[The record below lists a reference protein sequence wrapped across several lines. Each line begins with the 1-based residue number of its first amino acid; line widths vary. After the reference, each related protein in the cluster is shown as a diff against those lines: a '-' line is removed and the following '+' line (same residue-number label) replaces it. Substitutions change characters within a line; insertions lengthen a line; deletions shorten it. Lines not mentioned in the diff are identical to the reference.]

1 MLSAQRIVN
10 ALCVLAGVGLF
21 GACSQTGGRP
31 AAHDAFGRQTPT
43 TSTTRSGSARRPAA
57 RVKQPYDSTIRAVVA
72 DLQQFWATQFAKEY
86 GDRYPPLHTFYAYG
100 PSTNM
105 PVCDGQ
111 RVPYLLLQG
120 NAFYCGDGDDDF
132 IAWDD
137 VGLFPRLDRV
147 YGHFTIAL
155 VLAHEW
161 GHAIQHRAE
170 VDEDTIIMEQ
180 QADCFAGAWA
190 KHLPTTPAGSALS
203 VDPADLD
210 SAVAGLIGFRDPVG
224 LTPATEGSHG
234 TGFDRVR
241 AFQEG
246 YADGVSRCAAYVDDP
261 PTLVGLAFPDLRS
274 RLFGGDRPFRNVVPE
289 VTENL
294 DGYWGQF
301 FDRTT
306 VEPLAGPDRASC
318 IGGALGAEGV
328 PTDDLSYCP
337 ADRTVRW
344 RVDAMRTIYDDS
356 GDFAVAAA
364 FAEVWARI
372 YAAHD
377 DGAAVSTY
385 RADCRSGAWARG
397 VYDIT
402 PRGGEP
408 NSRRYSPVFGDKAID
423 LQALTLF
430 PGDLDE
436 AVQALLGSVGG
447 VARGPN
453 KPFARVDAFRRGF
466 FHGPDAC

>member
-1 MLSAQRIVN
+1 MLRAQTMVC
-10 ALCVLAGVGLF
+10 ALVCVGLL
-21 GACSQTGGRP
+21 GACSQTGGMP
-31 AAHDAFGRQTPT
+31 AAHDAFGRPTPT
-43 TSTTRSGSARRPAA
+43 TLTTQPDTVRRPAA

-72 DLQQFWATQFAKEY
+72 DLQRFWSAQFAKEY
-86 GDRYPPLHTFYAYG
+86 GDTYEPMRTFYAYG

-120 NAFYCGDGDDDF
+120 NAFYCGDGGDDF

-137 VGLFPRLDRV
+137 VGLFPRLDRI
-147 YGHFTIAL
+147 YGRFTIAL

-203 VDPADLD
+203 ADPADLD
-210 SAVAGLIGFRDPVG
+210 SAVAGLVGFRDPIGV
-224 LTPATEGSHG
+224 TQATEGSHG

-246 YADGVSRCAAYVDDP
+246 YADGVTRCVEYENDP

-274 RLFGGDRPFRNVVPE
+274 RLFGGDRPFRSVVPQ
-289 VTENL
+289 VTKSL
-294 DGYWGQF
+294 DVHWGRL
-301 FDRTT
+301 FDATK
-306 VEPLAGPDRASC
+306 VESVAGPDRASC
-318 IGGALGAEGV
+318 VGDALGAEGV
-328 PTDDLSYCP
+328 PTNDLSYCP

-344 RVDAMRTIYDDS
+344 RVDAMRSIYDEK
-356 GDFAVAAA
+356 GDFAVAVA
-364 FAEVWARI
+364 FAKVWARI
-372 YAAHD
+372 YAVHD
-377 DGAAVSTY
+377 DGPTVSSH
-385 RADCRSGAWARG
+385 RADCRSGAWARE

-402 PRGGEP
+402 PKGGEP
-408 NSRRYSPVFGDKAID
+408 NLNRYSPVFGGKAFDIGVM
-423 LQALTLF
+423 TLL

-436 AVQALLGSVGG
+436 AVQALLGSLGSE
-447 VARGPN
+447 ARGSD

-466 FHGPDAC
+466 FDGAAAC

>member
-1 MLSAQRIVN
+1 MLRAQTMVG
-10 ALCVLAGVGLF
+10 ALVCVGLL
-21 GACSQTGGRP
+21 GACSQTGGTP
-31 AAHDAFGRQTPT
+31 AAHDAFGRPTPT
-43 TSTTRSGSARRPAA
+43 TSRPASAGRAVA
-57 RVKQPYDSTIRAVVA
+57 RVEQPYDATIRAVIA
-72 DLQQFWATQFAKEY
+72 DLQQFWPTQFAKAY
-86 GDRYPPLHTFYAYG
+86 GSSYAPLHTFYAYG

-210 SAVAGLIGFRDPVG
+210 AAVAGLIGFRDPVG
-224 LTPATEGSHG
+224 LTAATEGSHG

-246 YADGVSRCAAYVDDP
+246 YADGVTRCAAYVEDP
-261 PTLVGLAFPDLRS
+261 PKLVGVAFPDLRS
-274 RLFGGDRPFRNVVPE
+274 RLFGGDLPFRDVIPSATEGLSAYWKDDPAINVRE
-289 VTENL
+289 
-294 DGYWGQF
+294 
-301 FDRTT
+301 
-306 VEPLAGPDRASC
+306 LAGDAKATCSQTP
-318 IGGALGAEGV
+318 IGIEGMA
-328 PTDDLSYCP
+328 TDDLSYCP
-337 ADRTVRW
+337 ADNTVRW
-344 RVDAMRTIYDDS
+344 RVDVIRPIYDDI
-356 GDFAVAAA
+356 GDFAVATLFGVLWANVHSPGESTDVA
-364 FAEVWARI
+364 FCQ
-372 YAAHD
+372 
-377 DGAAVSTY
+377 T
-385 RADCRSGAWARG
+385 GAWARARFDHDPFAPTTG
-397 VYDIT
+397 LAWLDIT
-402 PRGGEP
+402 KVAAETRANRNGSLGR
-408 NSRRYSPVFGDKAID
+408 S
-423 LQALTLF
+423 

-436 AVQALLGSVGG
+436 AVQLLLGTGKVL
-447 VARGPN
+447 RGST
-453 KPFARVDAFRRGF
+453 KAGTSFARVDALRRGF
-466 FHGPDAC
+466 FDGAKAC